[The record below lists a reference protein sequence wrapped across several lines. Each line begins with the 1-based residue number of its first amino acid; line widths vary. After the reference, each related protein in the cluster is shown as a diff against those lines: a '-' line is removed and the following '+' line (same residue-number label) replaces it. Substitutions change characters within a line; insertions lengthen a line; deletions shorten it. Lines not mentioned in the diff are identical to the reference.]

1 MIQFDGAF
9 APTNA
14 APDAAPPPVPAFPFG
29 RAGAVRCFGGRSDGV
44 QTNWWNTAPPAPTP
58 AQPPAGGLL
67 GALQALVNA
76 FGGALASGVQQ
87 FFGATAARRSVMD
100 ESRPV

>member
-9 APTNA
+9 APTSA
-14 APDAAPPPVPAFPFG
+14 ASDPASPPVPNHPSG
-29 RAGAVRCFGGRSDGV
+29 RAAGRCFGGRSDGV
-44 QTNWWNTAPPAPTP
+44 QTNWWNAAVPAP
-58 AQPPAGGLL
+58 AASQPPSGGLL

-76 FGGALASGVQQ
+76 FGGALQSGVQQ
-87 FFGATAARRSVMD
+87 FFGISATRRSAMD